1 MQELGDQ
8 VEGFAKRAISWI
20 RQYAAELAAAQAQA
34 AAGLPTPG
42 GNYSSNTTT
51 GNNPST
57 GSDDYAKR
65 RNEAAIKQNEARKEQ
80 ERKQERKQKAL
91 DKNDADYASHKI
103 DSRTYYTTKGNILK
117 GYYATG
123 TKYVPSSGVY
133 NVDDGIGRE
142 LIVRRGRFSG
152 LEVGDGVVPADLTA
166 RLFSLARSP
175 EQYIMPK
182 VNSLLATLSA
192 NLIEKQSQAQQVSQQ
207 PIYINEVHVSGVNN
221 MDEFL
226 DELTKTVN
234 RKRKV

>member
-42 GNYSSNTTT
+42 GNYSSDTTT
-51 GNNPST
+51 SNNPST

-65 RNEAAIKQNEARKEQ
+65 RNEAAIKQNEARKEA
-80 ERKQERKQKAL
+80 ERRQKAL
-91 DKNDADYASHKI
+91 DDLHAEYVANAAHMSEYEYNQKRRKI
-103 DSRTYYTTKGNILK
+103 LSGN
-117 GYYATG
+117 YATG

-142 LIVRRGRFSG
+142 LIVRRGRFAG